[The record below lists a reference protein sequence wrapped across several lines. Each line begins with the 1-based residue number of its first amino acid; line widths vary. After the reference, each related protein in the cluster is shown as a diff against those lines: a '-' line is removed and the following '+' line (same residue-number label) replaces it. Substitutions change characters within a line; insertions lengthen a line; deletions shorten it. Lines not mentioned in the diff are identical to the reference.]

1 MYSDRIICHNIDL
14 FYQSTDRI
22 IIFIRVA
29 HYAHMEYI
37 DEINLRIL
45 QILYMKWPYGV
56 TGDEIIE
63 HVSGPDQP
71 EFSGNNLNKY
81 MSELVKIEYVK
92 IGDTPSALTNNKT
105 RYYLAPTMYMP
116 ISENIEQPNSVF
128 SVIF

>member
-1 MYSDRIICHNIDL
+1 MYSDRIIHHNIEL
-14 FYQSTDRI
+14 FYQLLDCI
-22 IIFIRVA
+22 IIFIRVV
-29 HYAHMEYI
+29 HYTHMEYV

-63 HVSGPDQP
+63 HVSSLDQP
-71 EFSGNNLNKY
+71 KFSGNNLDKY

-92 IGDTPSALTNNKT
+92 IGDTPSSLTNNKT
-105 RYYLAPTMYMP
+105 RYYLASTMYMP

>member
-1 MYSDRIICHNIDL
+1 MYSDCIIYHNIDL

-29 HYAHMEYI
+29 HYTHMQYI

-63 HVSGPDQP
+63 HVSSDQP
-71 EFSGNNLNKY
+71 KFSENNLNKY

-92 IGDTPSALTNNKT
+92 IGDTPSSLTNNKT
-105 RYYLAPTMYMP
+105 RYYLASTMYIP